1 MRVPSTYADRNC
13 SLARALEV
21 VGERWTLLIVRD
33 AFFEV
38 RRFGDFATQLKI
50 PRAVLTN
57 RLTPKG
63 VELWP
68 VVRTLMS
75 WGDAHYSPGG
85 ARRAVRHDGDGGL
98 LDPAGR
104 CERCGE
110 LVPVAETRVEPGPGF
125 DPADEGDDPVS
136 DAINA
141 AAAARTDRLTP
152 GSCRSTSLYSRHVK
166 ITVVA
171 RHRVRAPARGPAGR
185 RRTGHAEGTAGRREP
200 ARPGERRMGLRPV
213 RFRQPPLR
221 LRPVRPG
228 GRMFS
233 QRLLRPAVRRPRD
246 PQGAADLRA
255 QPRHGAGRRRTARR
269 GRDRVAPQPPRT

>member
-1 MRVPSTYADRNC
+1 MTLPSTYADRNC

-33 AFFEV
+33 AFFGV

-57 RLTPKG
+57 RLKLLVREGVLTREEGATVEYRLTPKG

-75 WGDAHYSPGG
+75 WGDTHYSPGG

-110 LVPVAETRVEPGPGF
+110 LVPVTETRVEPGPGF
-125 DPADEGDDPVS
+125 DPADQGDDPVS
-136 DAINA
+136 DAIN
-141 AAAARTDRLTP
+141 TP
-152 GSCRSTSLYSRHVK
+152 R
-166 ITVVA
+166 
-171 RHRVRAPARGPAGR
+171 
-185 RRTGHAEGTAGRREP
+185 
-200 ARPGERRMGLRPV
+200 
-213 RFRQPPLR
+213 
-221 LRPVRPG
+221 
-228 GRMFS
+228 
-233 QRLLRPAVRRPRD
+233 RLLEPI
-246 PQGAADLRA
+246 G
-255 QPRHGAGRRRTARR
+255 
-269 GRDRVAPQPPRT
+269 